1 MYKNRM
7 GLSLIEVMI
16 AMGVL
21 SIAALASASLL
32 HSGQR
37 GLRALDGGTQHLS
50 SVSMLQLYFMNAQP
64 DRCANAIKAGVTANA
79 LGPAVFLP
87 QPPVGSP
94 TPAPPPMIRQIAS
107 DNIVL
112 ASVDASGGASRF
124 SSIVLEELF
133 QSLRARVD
141 LDPTDA
147 DPTDN
152 ATVYVGQLAFRAERT
167 GDFLGGRQL
176 PDYAVPLRFTVRDS
190 DNFVVR
196 CEISAPSLGTTTT
209 VTVNQVQ
216 IERETCEN
224 AFGGVYDETRTPRC
238 LMSSLVLAADHAA
251 REAVIAGL
259 PAHLVTSTGAP
270 APGVV
275 VGGEL
280 FAQNLSASNE
290 ISGNILRA
298 NQSLTTAVN
307 ANIVLRGTT
316 RIQGTNEFV
325 GTNQLNGASYANNVA
340 ICRQNGEGC
349 PVLPTPI
356 PTPTQAPPSPTP
368 SPSVAL
374 ASALYT
380 IPRLEPYTYTVPAGA
395 SGQIRVDVIGAGG
408 SGGCGKCR
416 NGEGGKRG
424 QKISQTITVT
434 GPATY
439 IIEVGESKTCTAAE
453 GSGNPGLTGGS
464 SSFGSIVAAGGAG
477 GLKEVPGVSGC
488 NTCYPH
494 INGSGEV
501 GPEDL
506 LGLRAAVCACNSGNY
521 PANQGGYNAQGFKNG
536 CPTNIPGAGGGGGGD
551 NKQGG
556 RGGHGLVRVTPL

>member
-1 MYKNRM
+1 MNKNRL

-16 AMGVL
+16 AMGIL
-21 SIAALASASLL
+21 SVAALSSAALM

-50 SVSMLQLYFMNAQP
+50 SVSMLQLFFMNAQP
-64 DRCANAIKAGVTANA
+64 VQCANALRAGVTATA
-79 LGPAVFLP
+79 LGPTVFLP
-87 QPPVGSP
+87 QPPAGSP

-112 ASVDASGGASRF
+112 ASVDVSGGASRF

-133 QSLRARVD
+133 ESLRSRVD
-141 LDPTDA
+141 LDTTDA
-147 DPTDN
+147 DPTEN

-190 DNFVVR
+190 DNLVVG
-196 CEISAPSLGTTTT
+196 CQVSVLGSGSSL
-209 VTVNQVQ
+209 TVNQVQ

-224 AFGGVYDETRTPRC
+224 AFGGMYDETRTPRC

-259 PAHLVTSTGAP
+259 PSHLVTSTGAP

-280 FAQNLSASNE
+280 FAQNLSASNQV
-290 ISGNILRA
+290 SGNVLRA
-298 NQSLTTAVN
+298 NLSLTTAVN

-316 RIQGTNEFV
+316 RIQGSNEFV
-325 GTNQLNGASYANNVA
+325 GTNHLNGASYANNVA

-349 PVLPTPI
+349 PVLPTPS
-356 PTPTQAPPSPTP
+356 PTVAPSPTP
-368 SPSVAL
+368 TPSPTVAL
-374 ASALYT
+374 AAAEFRNPGT
-380 IPRLEPYTYTVPAGA
+380 YTYQVPAGV
-395 SGQIRVDVIGAGG
+395 SGRIRVDVIGAGG
-408 SGGCGKCR
+408 SGGCGKSR

-424 QKISQTITVT
+424 QRISEVLDVT
-434 GPATY
+434 GPQTLTVV
-439 IIEVGESKTCTAAE
+439 VGESKVACVNIQE
-453 GSGNPGLTGGS
+453 DSGTDGLQGGASSFASLSALGGLGGS
-464 SSFGSIVAAGGAG
+464 
-477 GLKEVPGVSGC
+477 KHVPGGGNDS
-488 NTCYPH
+488 CYP
-494 INGSGEV
+494 NREEGYGES
-501 GPEDL
+501 GPEDSTNT
-506 LGLRAAVCACNSGNY
+506 RALVCSCNNGFY
-521 PANQGGYNAQGFKNG
+521 PATQGATNSNGFKHG

-551 NKQGG
+551 NKRGG